1 MNILLRI
8 LVLPRLGHAPIIRR
22 DLFRRFTLTFSI
34 GLVEFERS
42 LQNYKG
48 GSLE

>member
-8 LVLPRLGHAPIIRR
+8 LVFRLGHAPIMRR